1 MRCQVLYRQK
11 EVVHIMT
18 VKYKGELLTAEELQE
33 VAENLIISKHAK
45 QRIEERHPTLDVYK
59 TILNPV
65 IAFFNVDG
73 TIYIGINKW
82 EHLIIDVK
90 SYGCKLVTL
99 KQRSFTDVT
108 IFDKRE
114 MAVAGHWDKYRTE
127 KLHILHKN

>member
-1 MRCQVLYRQK
+1 
-11 EVVHIMT
+11 MT
-18 VKYKGELLTAEELQE
+18 VRYKGELLSTEELQE

-45 QRIEERHPTLDVYK
+45 QRIAERHPTLDVYN

-65 IAFFNVDG
+65 IAFFNTDG

-90 SYGCKLVTL
+90 SYGFKLVTI

-108 IFDKRE
+108 IFDKRD

-127 KLHILHKN
+127 KLHILNKN